1 MAEKVKAKANETD
14 PEQDRV
20 YFYAM
25 RDGGRYRDD
34 ILVAVNGKT
43 FKIKRGER
51 VRIPRY
57 VAEILLGSMEQDAKA
72 AAYMEKINSDYEAAS
87 PVFG

>member
-1 MAEKVKAKANETD
+1 MATEKKILK
-14 PEQDRV
+14 PEDDRV

-25 RDGGRYRDD
+25 RDGGKYRDD

-51 VRIPRY
+51 VLVPRY

-72 AAYMEKINSDYEAAS
+72 AAYMERIGSDYEAAS
-87 PVFG
+87 PALS

>member
-1 MAEKVKAKANETD
+1 MANEKKTMN

-51 VRIPRY
+51 VSIPRY

-72 AAYMEKINSDYEAAS
+72 AAYMERIGSDYDAAS
-87 PVFG
+87 PVLG

>member
-1 MAEKVKAKANETD
+1 MAENKKTTPVSD
-14 PEQDRV
+14 EQDKV

-25 RDGGRYRDD
+25 RDGGKYRDD

-43 FKIKRGER
+43 YKIKRGER

-57 VAEILLGSMEQDAKA
+57 VAEILQSSMDQDAKA
-72 AAYMEKINSDYEAAS
+72 AAYMERINSDYEAAS
-87 PVFG
+87 TVLA

>member
-1 MAEKVKAKANETD
+1 MATEKKVLK
-14 PEQDRV
+14 PEDDRV

-25 RDGGRYRDD
+25 RDGGKYRDD

-51 VRIPRY
+51 VRVPRY

-72 AAYMEKINSDYEAAS
+72 AAYMEKIGSDYEAAS
-87 PVFG
+87 PALG